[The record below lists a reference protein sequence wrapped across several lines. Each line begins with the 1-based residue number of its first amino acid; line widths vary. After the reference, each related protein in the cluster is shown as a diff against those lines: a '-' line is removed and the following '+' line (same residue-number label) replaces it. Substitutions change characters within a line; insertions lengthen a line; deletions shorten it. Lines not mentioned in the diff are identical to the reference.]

1 MRMWPTVKNTWQF
14 IVFWRY
20 LLLACLVL
28 VCTGGYLCVPLWKST
43 VRAGGRHTSKE
54 DSTETRMKPGSGDLM
69 GLEARI
75 SGLRWDESQLRHT
88 FALTFH
94 DRSQWAL
101 NSIESAQYIF
111 WDGNSHRLD

>member
-1 MRMWPTVKNTWQF
+1 
-14 IVFWRY
+14 
-20 LLLACLVL
+20 
-28 VCTGGYLCVPLWKST
+28 
-43 VRAGGRHTSKE
+43 
-54 DSTETRMKPGSGDLM
+54 M

-111 WDGNSHRLD
+111 WDGNSHRLDTDCAFQLYFDEDFHFGRRDYYQMNCRVSVPEGAEYLAVELGQTGLRTSRIRIPQRTGGTQ